1 MTSFNLEKEY
11 EIVFNNT
18 QDALFII
25 KVTEKDNFEFLKL
38 NPTHENLTGLKT
50 EKIKGKTPE
59 EILGKKEGRKVS
71 NKYRK
76 CLEKEETVSYEEVLS
91 LPSGKKY
98 WSTKL
103 SPVIEDGEV
112 THIVGSS
119 RNITERKKLQKEKDE
134 INKRYKLA
142 TNVGGIGVWKLFL
155 ENNKLIWDR
164 EMKKI
169 YGFSTEKNDIE
180 YEDWVNSIH
189 PEDRERVNKDFNK
202 AVENKTKFNNEF
214 RINTNSGEAK
224 YIRAFGQIVTNE
236 NDKPIQVIGVNY
248 DITER
253 KLYEKRYKTL
263 FDESLFGVALLDPK
277 TAKPIEFNE
286 TLCDMLGYSREEFA
300 KLSISDYEAKENE
313 EEIKQRVERM
323 LNGSKEKFETKHRKK
338 DGTII
343 DVLIKASAVILNG
356 EKYIHVMY
364 MDITKRKK
372 ALEKLEEYSNEME
385 IKNMELEQAKIK
397 AQEASKAKS
406 EFLANMSHEI
416 RTPMNSII
424 GMADL
429 LLETDLSNTQ
439 REYIEILSNAGEN
452 LLNIIND
459 ILDLSKIEVNDKWAE
474 MLGYEKEEL
483 KGKIETWQNL
493 LHEDDKEEVF
503 SKLDDHFKG
512 GKDIYEVE
520 ARLKTKDNKY
530 KWIKNIG
537 KVVERDKDSKPK
549 RAVGIHLDIDD
560 SKRMERKL
568 QEQKAYFEQLFAE
581 STEGII
587 LLDNDGNVLKVSEHF
602 EKLFGYKEEEILGE
616 DIDDLIV
623 PAQIMDKGQGY
634 TKKVANGG
642 DVKTEGIRQKKNGE
656 KIHVSLHAFPI
667 TLKEGQLGIY
677 TIYNDI
683 SQRKKEEEKIRYLSF
698 HDQMTGLYNR
708 RYFENEMERLSNSR
722 MKPVSIIVAD
732 IDDLKVVNDNHGHKK
747 GDEYIKSAAEIIES
761 AVRKEDIAA
770 RIGGDEFAVILP
782 YTEKE
787 TAEKIITRINNICE
801 EKKSDLR
808 NDLNISVGCATCQ
821 NEEDLD
827 EIFVKADKIMYSKKK
842 EKV

>member
-1 MTSFNLEKEY
+1 MEELLKRYRSLFENCDNGIVIAEIIGDGHDFKIKDLNQIPEIFAGQSKEEIVGKELSTVFPCVKNLGLISKMRDVYYKEKNTDYLLSYYEDKDLKKTYSFN
-11 EIVFNNT
+11 IM
-18 QDALFII
+18 
-25 KVTEKDNFEFLKL
+25 KL
-38 NPTHENLTGLKT
+38 NNG
-50 EKIKGKTPE
+50 
-59 EILGKKEGRKVS
+59 EIAV
-71 NKYRK
+71 KYRD
-76 CLEKEETVSYEEVLS
+76 LTEEKLIKNN
-91 LPSGKKY
+91 LKK
-98 WSTKL
+98 
-103 SPVIEDGEV
+103 
-112 THIVGSS
+112 
-119 RNITERKKLQKEKDE
+119 KKD
-134 INKRYKLA
+134 RLA
-142 TNVGGIGVWKLFL
+142 LAVEGADLGVW
-155 ENNKLIWDR
+155 
-164 EMKKI
+164 
-169 YGFSTEKNDIE
+169 
-180 YEDWVNSIH
+180 DWNI
-189 PEDRERVNKDFNK
+189 
-202 AVENKTKFNNEF
+202 KT
-214 RINTNSGEAK
+214 GE
-224 YIRAFGQIVTNE
+224 
-236 NDKPIQVIGVNY
+236 
-248 DITER
+248 
-253 KLYEKRYKTL
+253 
-263 FDESLFGVALLDPK
+263 
-277 TAKPIEFNE
+277 
-286 TLCDMLGYSREEFA
+286 
-300 KLSISDYEAKENE
+300 
-313 EEIKQRVERM
+313 
-323 LNGSKEKFETKHRKK
+323 
-338 DGTII
+338 
-343 DVLIKASAVILNG
+343 
-356 EKYIHVMY
+356 
-364 MDITKRKK
+364 
-372 ALEKLEEYSNEME
+372 
-385 IKNMELEQAKIK
+385 
-397 AQEASKAKS
+397 
-406 EFLANMSHEI
+406 
-416 RTPMNSII
+416 
-424 GMADL
+424 
-429 LLETDLSNTQ
+429 
-439 REYIEILSNAGEN
+439 
-452 LLNIIND
+452 
-459 ILDLSKIEVNDKWAE
+459 IEVNDKWAE

-530 KWIKNIG
+530 KWIKDIG

-623 PAQIMDKGQGY
+623 PAEIMDKGQGY

-732 IDDLKVVNDNHGHKK
+732 IDDLKVVNDNHGHKR

-782 YTEKE
+782 YTEKK
-787 TAEKIITRINNICE
+787 TAEKIIKRINNICE
-801 EKKSDLR
+801 NKKSDIDFGL
-808 NDLNISVGCATCQ
+808 DISVGCATCQ
-821 NEEDLD
+821 NEENLD
-827 EIFVKADKIMYSKKK
+827 EIFVKADKVMYSRKK